1 MGDSSC
7 SQRGCDGDGTSG
19 WDLGRGRTCVRTSER
34 QRSLQAPTRSAA
46 MIIPSRTCLEPASI
60 PILGCAQGRDATMP
74 TSRVPCA
81 RPDERL
87 PVGDAAAVQD
97 QWRNEQQRLSQTLTL
112 PGHTPR
118 THYTRAQ
125 AKAVFT
131 TACNQRGAIHGPPPS
146 TFGSRDEIDNHGR
159 M

>member
-1 MGDSSC
+1 MRRGWHKWVGPWTRAYVRANERAAEEPPSSNA
-7 SQRGCDGDGTSG
+7 
-19 WDLGRGRTCVRTSER
+19 L
-34 QRSLQAPTRSAA
+34 RSDDHSVQNLP
-46 MIIPSRTCLEPASI
+46 RTCLDPASI
-60 PILGCAQGRDATMP
+60 PILGCAQSRDATMP

-87 PVGDAAAVQD
+87 PVRDAAAVQD
-97 QWRNEQQRLSQTLTL
+97 QWRNEQQQRLSQTLTL
-112 PGHTPR
+112 LGHTPR

-125 AKAVFT
+125 AKAVFS